1 MTKAQLHAVRTPNT
15 NRQPLRW
22 LTAFAVAIEIVTAS
36 GVAFSQETG
45 RLVIAVRDAR
55 TGAPLPLVRVTIS
68 GNAVLIGYSD
78 SAGNV
83 RFEDVPPGVYSGTA
97 RKAGYALI
105 DIPSFDARL
114 GQEIAIAVK
123 LSPVSALKTIG
134 SVIVHAHAIGAANT
148 VQSSGATRILAGS
161 LTQALNILP
170 GVQGPTDDFG
180 PGASL
185 GVSID
190 GQGASDTGFTF
201 EGLPLG
207 SLGGGGSLRGV
218 STDLFAGAAVERSP
232 KNGAQGGTI
241 NFFGFN
247 PTIAWQESLEAAYG
261 SYDSHRAIIT
271 ARGSMG
277 RLGLAAV
284 HSYRY
289 SSSPLND
296 EFYVDSSGSG
306 YIHDAAANSD
316 GTYLRARYPFSVD
329 HVATATM
336 IWENSRQPFTCFYF
350 IGLIPCGYGPGNYST
365 TRSANL
371 MLNDSFALHNA
382 TVTIQALVNGER
394 FIDDDRRRLI
404 AGTLSP
410 FYQDSAALTR
420 GLSLSVQLP
429 QGGRNSVSFN
439 ASDYV
444 SSVHLESPFAGSYP
458 AFSQS
463 AFVHYGTASASDTYH
478 PNTKTLIAAAF
489 GANQA
494 NGSGTSPF
502 ASLAVQ
508 RSFGKNDT
516 ASGSYEVGS
525 LGAVS
530 QPLGEVLDPQSL
542 LFNCA
547 AGIGFGAAGG
557 TGQAS
562 QSSTSGTLAWQHR
575 FGESSIN
582 VDVYRRVRRGDPI
595 TVLVN
600 GNALPLNAFPPNYF
614 ADASAAF
621 SSESG
626 CGRTAALAPKDLYF
640 YDSVPGINRVYEGL
654 HATATLALGS
664 RLTVQPS
671 YVISAA
677 RVTGA
682 PAALLSSGTDITIG
696 GQIPGVPLHSESLLA
711 DYRMGE
717 GAEILAA
724 MQHVDANNQ
733 NNLPAY
739 TTVSLAASINTLR
752 GAVIGSV
759 TNLFNQEAG
768 KFITNYGVPLR
779 SSTGFT
785 IPTFAIP
792 LAPRTFS
799 LTYHV
804 QIGTGTAAAA
814 PPAATSAEQNFSF
827 NPRPLPSSTPA
838 NALAVNTGSPTCTP
852 ELLGVARAQL
862 APLSRYVE
870 NIENTH
876 KSGAYPRVYA
886 PLHSAAI
893 SAFYHRFANSYALE
907 VQFNLSDPVGQR
919 AFGALLSCSN
929 VAFGTREQIVA
940 HDGYLPTEATP
951 GKSYLIYQ
959 PSLGLYIYLNQQ
971 ATAQS
976 QIRLFPLPSQP
987 PMHPFDIDSTRCLS
1001 EFRPLAEQLLASL
1014 AGYVAAYRTTGSATP
1029 QPSGWRIMPHAA
1041 HAGFWLQLAPTD
1053 PYGIQ
1058 AVESCGH
1065 VSQGTGAQIHARG
1078 LDALN
1083 GIDLNFAPQLGI
1095 YARED
1100 ATP

>member
-1 MTKAQLHAVRTPNT
+1 MKAQADGVRTPA
-15 NRQPLRW
+15 NRLLIW
-22 LTAFAVAIEIVTAS
+22 LMAFALAFEIVTAS

-55 TGAPLPLVRVTIS
+55 TGVPIPLVRVTIS

-105 DIPSFDARL
+105 DIPSFEARL

-134 SVIVHAHAIGAANT
+134 SVIVHARAINAANT

-161 LTQALNILP
+161 LTQALNMLP
-170 GVQGPTDDFG
+170 GVQGPTNEFG
-180 PGASL
+180 PGSSL

-190 GQGASDTGFTF
+190 GQGSSDTGFTF

-207 SLGGGGSLRGV
+207 ALGGGGSLRGV

-241 NFFGFN
+241 NYFGFN
-247 PTIAWQESLEAAYG
+247 PTIAWQESLESAYG

-271 ARGSMG
+271 ARGSVG

-289 SSSPLND
+289 SSSPLNN

-306 YIHDAAANSD
+306 YIHDAASNSD

-336 IWENSRQPFTCFYF
+336 IWEDSRQPFTCFYF
-350 IGLIPCGYGPGNYST
+350 TGLVPCGYGPGNFST
-365 TRSANL
+365 TRSTDL
-371 MLNDSFALHNA
+371 MLNDSFALHNV
-382 TVTIQALVNGER
+382 TVSIQALVNAER
-394 FIDDDRRRLI
+394 FIDDERRRLI

-420 GLSLSVQLP
+420 GLSLNVQLP
-429 QGGRNSVSFN
+429 QSGRNSVSFN

-444 SSVHLESPFAGSYP
+444 SSVHLESPYAGRYP

-478 PNTKTLIAAAF
+478 LDTKTLIAGAF

-494 NGSGTSPF
+494 NGSGKSPF
-502 ASLAVQ
+502 ASLTVQ

-516 ASGSYEVGS
+516 ASGSYEVGA
-525 LGAVS
+525 LAAVS

-542 LFNCA
+542 LFNCTA
-547 AGIGFGAAGG
+547 RIGFGAAGG
-557 TGQAS
+557 MGQAS

-600 GNALPLNAFPPNYF
+600 GDALPLSAFPPNYF
-614 ADASAAF
+614 VDASAAF
-621 SSESG
+621 SSG
-626 CGRTAALAPKDLYF
+626 CGGTSTLAPTDLYF

-654 HATATLALGS
+654 HATATLALGG

-671 YVISAA
+671 YVINAA
-677 RVTGA
+677 RITAA

-696 GQIPGVPLHSESLLA
+696 GQIPGVPLHSQSLLA

-733 NNLPAY
+733 NNLRAY
-739 TTVSLAASINTLR
+739 TTVSLAARTTTLH
-752 GAVIGSV
+752 GELIGSV

-779 SSTGFT
+779 SSTGLT

-799 LTYHV
+799 LTYYV
-804 QIGTGTAAAA
+804 QIGTGAAAAA
-814 PPAATSAEQNFSF
+814 PPSATSAEQNFSF
-827 NPRPLPSSTPA
+827 NPRPLPSSKPI
-838 NALAVNTGSPTCTP
+838 NAFAVNTGSPTCTP

-862 APLSRYVE
+862 AALSRYVQ
-870 NIENTH
+870 NIENIH
-876 KSGAYPRVYA
+876 ESGAYPRVYA
-886 PLHSAAI
+886 PLHSVAI
-893 SAFYHRFANSYALE
+893 SAFYHQFANSYALE

-919 AFGALLSCSN
+919 AFGAVLSCSN

-976 QIRLFPLPSQP
+976 QIRLFALPSQP
-987 PMHPFDIDSTRCLS
+987 PMHPFAIDSTRCLS
-1001 EFRPLAEQLLASL
+1001 EFRPLAEQLLTSL
-1014 AGYVAAYRTTGSATP
+1014 AGYVAAYRTTSSATP
-1029 QPSGWRIMPHAA
+1029 QPSGWRIIPHAA
-1041 HAGFWLQLAPTD
+1041 HAGFWLELAPTD

-1078 LDALN
+1078 LDARN

-1095 YARED
+1095 YARAD

>member
-1 MTKAQLHAVRTPNT
+1 VTKTQADGVRTPT
-15 NRQPLRW
+15 NRLLRW
-22 LTAFAVAIEIVTAS
+22 LMGFALASEIVTAS

-105 DIPSFDARL
+105 DIPSFETRL

-134 SVIVHAHAIGAANT
+134 SVIVHARAISAANT

-161 LTQALNILP
+161 LTEALNMLP
-170 GVQGPTDDFG
+170 GVQGPTNEFG
-180 PGASL
+180 PGSSL

-190 GQGASDTGFTF
+190 GQGSSDTGFTF

-207 SLGGGGSLRGV
+207 ALGGGGSLRGV
-218 STDLFAGAAVERSP
+218 SSDLFAGAAVERSS

-247 PTIAWQESLEAAYG
+247 PTIAWQESLESAYG

-271 ARGSMG
+271 ARGSVG
-277 RLGLAAV
+277 RLGLAVV

-306 YIHDAAANSD
+306 YIHDAASNSD

-350 IGLIPCGYGPGNYST
+350 TGPVPCGYGPGNYST
-365 TRSANL
+365 TRSTDL
-371 MLNDSFALHNA
+371 MFNDSFALHNA
-382 TVTIQALVNGER
+382 TVSIQALVNGER

-420 GLSLSVQLP
+420 GLSLNVQLP
-429 QGGRNSVSFN
+429 QSGRNSVSFN

-444 SSVHLESPFAGSYP
+444 SSVQLESPFAGRYP

-463 AFVHYGTASASDTYH
+463 AFVHYGTASLSDTYH
-478 PNTKTLIAAAF
+478 PDTKTLVAGAF
-489 GANQA
+489 GTNQA

-502 ASLAVQ
+502 ASLMLQ
-508 RSFGKNDT
+508 RSFGRNDT
-516 ASGSYEVGS
+516 VSGSYEVGT
-525 LGAVS
+525 LAAVS

-557 TGQAS
+557 TAQAS
-562 QSSTSGTLAWQHR
+562 QSSTSATLAWQHR

-582 VDVYRRVRRGDPI
+582 VDMYRRLRRGEPF

-600 GNALPLNAFPPNYF
+600 GNALPLSAFPPTYF
-614 ADASAAF
+614 VDASSLF

-626 CGRTAALAPKDLYF
+626 CGRTAMLAPADLYF
-640 YDSVPGINRVYEGL
+640 YDSVAGINRVYEGV
-654 HATATLALGS
+654 HATATLALGG
-664 RLTVQPS
+664 RLTLQPS
-671 YVISAA
+671 YVINAA
-677 RVTGA
+677 RITAG
-682 PAALLSSGTDITIG
+682 PADLLSSGTDITIG

-711 DYRMGE
+711 DYRISE
-717 GAEILAA
+717 RAEILAA

-733 NNLPAY
+733 NNLQAY
-739 TTVSLAASINTLR
+739 TIVSLAARIDTLH
-752 GAVIGSV
+752 GALIGSV
-759 TNLFNQEAG
+759 TNLFDQEAG
-768 KFITNYGVPLR
+768 NFITNYGVPLR
-779 SSTGFT
+779 SSTGFS

-799 LTYHV
+799 LTYNV
-804 QIGTGTAAAA
+804 QIGTGANAAA
-814 PPAATSAEQNFSF
+814 PPPATSPEQNFSF
-827 NPRPLPSSTPA
+827 NPRPLPSSRPA

-862 APLSRYVE
+862 VALSRYVQS
-870 NIENTH
+870 IEDARKH
-876 KSGAYPRVYA
+876 GAYPPVYA
-886 PLHSAAI
+886 PLHTGRI
-893 SAFYHRFANSYALE
+893 SAFFHPFANSYALE

-919 AFGALLSCSN
+919 TFGAVLSCSD

-940 HDGYLPTEATP
+940 HDGYLPAEAAP

-971 ATAQS
+971 ETAQS
-976 QIRLFPLPSQP
+976 QIRLFAIPTQP
-987 PMHPFDIDSTRCLS
+987 PTHPFAIDSTRCLS
-1001 EFRPLAEQLLASL
+1001 EFRPLAEQLLTSL
-1014 AGYVAAYRTTGSATP
+1014 AGYVAAYRTTGSGTP
-1029 QPSGWRIMPHAA
+1029 QPSGWHIIPHAA
-1041 HAGFWLQLAPTD
+1041 HAGFWLELAPTD

-1078 LDALN
+1078 LDARN

-1100 ATP
+1100 TTP